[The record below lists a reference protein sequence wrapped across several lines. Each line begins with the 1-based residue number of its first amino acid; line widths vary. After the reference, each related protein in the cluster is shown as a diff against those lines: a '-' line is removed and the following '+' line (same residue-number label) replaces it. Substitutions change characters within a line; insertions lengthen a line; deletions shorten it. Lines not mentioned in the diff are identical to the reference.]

1 MEKRRR
7 VMSCVLRIHLSSENA
22 KNRWISW
29 LSLYLEMTSLAA
41 HVQIK
46 IKLKVELAV
55 KFLMNRKHLSH
66 KN

>member
-1 MEKRRR
+1 M
-7 VMSCVLRIHLSSENA
+7 MSCVLRIHLSSENA

-46 IKLKVELAV
+46 IKVELSV

>member
-1 MEKRRR
+1 
-7 VMSCVLRIHLSSENA
+7 MSCVLRIHLLSENA

-46 IKLKVELAV
+46 IKLKVELSV

-66 KN
+66 RN

>member
-1 MEKRRR
+1 
-7 VMSCVLRIHLSSENA
+7 MSCMLRINLSFENA

-29 LSLYLEMTSLAA
+29 LGLYLEMTSLAA

-46 IKLKVELAV
+46 IKLKVELSV

-66 KN
+66 KS